1 MNHYYTGNSVVYTM
15 RVEYRL
21 LSDHDFDSIFF
32 NDGARGGG
40 LSDIS
45 FYHPVKGA
53 GIFGVF
59 GRLLRK
65 AIPIIKSLIV
75 PELPTFAK
83 NFSDDYAKN
92 NNLRSSLKRN
102 LARSGKN
109 IGKRV
114 LGGARKK
121 KSIVKNVKKCKK
133 RRKNSKNPLKKIDRT
148 KSEKQCDIFNSSDFN
163 F

>member
-1 MNHYYTGNSVVYTM
+1 M

-21 LSDHDFDSIFF
+21 LSDHDFDTIFF
-32 NDGARGGG
+32 NGATRGGG

-45 FYHPVKGA
+45 YYRPVRGA

-92 NNLRSSLKRN
+92 NSLHTSLKRN
-102 LARSGKN
+102 LVRSGKN

-114 LGGARKK
+114 LGGSRKK
-121 KSIVKNVKKCKK
+121 KKNVKNAKK
-133 RRKNSKNPLKKIDRT
+133 YKKKKRKNSKKPLKKNSKGIKT
-148 KSEKQCDIFNSSDFN
+148 KKQCDVFNSREFN